1 MTAEHIIMP
10 LHELAELAV
19 LDAYGVLPDADLL
32 RFEQAFLATS
42 PEVQAELRR
51 IQADIATDERLL
63 PICEPPT
70 ELRAKVL
77 GRIRTAMDLSRA
89 SEIDA
94 DIARLRHPAMQAA
107 EQNPNFL
114 SSVWTWRMAA
124 LLLLGV
130 VLTLVATNTS
140 NQRHFEQLSLEAM
153 RLQATHEFE
162 VAMGDQ
168 YQPFMELMRRPD
180 VEHAYLSAD
189 GGHGFVRLSIDETSG
204 RVFVMAMDLVGHE
217 GPCRLEVS
225 SEAGELL
232 SATDLRTDRY
242 IDAATMEVDPAV
254 LANATVR
261 LVDGL
266 GRIIAT
272 TRLT

>member
-1 MTAEHIIMP
+1 MTTEHIFMP
-10 LHELAELAV
+10 SHELAELAV
-19 LDAYGVLPDADLL
+19 LDAYGMLPDADLL

-42 PEVQAELRR
+42 PEAQAELRR

-63 PICEPPT
+63 PACEPSA
-70 ELRAKVL
+70 ELRTKVI
-77 GRIRTAMDLSRA
+77 GRIRAAMDLSQA
-89 SEIDA
+89 SELDA
-94 DIARLRHPAMQAA
+94 DIARFQHPAMQAA
-107 EQNPNFL
+107 GQNPNFL

-140 NQRHFEQLSLEAM
+140 NQRHFDQLNLEAM

-242 IDAATMEVDPAV
+242 IDAATMEVDPTI

-261 LVDGL
+261 LIDGL
-266 GRIIAT
+266 GRTIAT

>member
-1 MTAEHIIMP
+1 MTTEHIFMP
-10 LHELAELAV
+10 SHELAELAI
-19 LDAYGVLPDADLL
+19 LDAYGMLPDADLL

-42 PEVQAELRR
+42 PEAQAELRR

-63 PICEPPT
+63 PACEPSA
-70 ELRAKVL
+70 ELRTKVIR
-77 GRIRTAMDLSRA
+77 RIRAAMDLSQA
-89 SEIDA
+89 SELDA
-94 DIARLRHPAMQAA
+94 DIARFQHPAMQAA
-107 EQNPNFL
+107 RQNPNFL

-140 NQRHFEQLSLEAM
+140 NQRHFDQLNLEAM

-225 SEAGELL
+225 NEAGELL

-242 IDAATMEVDPAV
+242 IDAATMEVDPTI

-261 LVDGL
+261 LIDGL
-266 GRIIAT
+266 GRTIAT

>member
-1 MTAEHIIMP
+1 MTGEHIHMP

-42 PEVQAELRR
+42 PEVQSELRR
-51 IQADIATDERLL
+51 IQANIATDERLL
-63 PICEPPT
+63 PTCEPPK
-70 ELRAKVL
+70 ELRDKVL
-77 GRIRTAMDLSRA
+77 GRIRAAMDLSQA
-89 SEIDA
+89 SEIDT
-94 DIARLRHPAMQAA
+94 DVTRFRHPAVQAA

-242 IDAATMEVDPAV
+242 IDAATLTVDPTV

-266 GRIIAT
+266 GRTIAT

>member
-77 GRIRTAMDLSRA
+77 GRIHAAMDLSRA

-266 GRIIAT
+266 GRTIAT

>member
-1 MTAEHIIMP
+1 MTAEHIFMP

-19 LDAYGVLPDADLL
+19 LDAYGMLPDADLL
-32 RFEQAFLATS
+32 RFEQDFLATS

-63 PICEPPT
+63 PTCEPPA

-77 GRIRTAMDLSRA
+77 GRIRAAMDLSRA
-89 SEIDA
+89 SEIDN
-94 DIARLRHPAMQAA
+94 DVARLRHPAMQTAA
-107 EQNPNFL
+107 QNPNFL

-180 VEHAYLSAD
+180 VKHAYLSAD

-225 SEAGELL
+225 NEAGELL
-232 SATDLRTDRY
+232 SATGLRTDRY

-266 GRIIAT
+266 GRTIAT
-272 TRLT
+272 ARLT

>member
-1 MTAEHIIMP
+1 
-10 LHELAELAV
+10 
-19 LDAYGVLPDADLL
+19 
-32 RFEQAFLATS
+32 
-42 PEVQAELRR
+42 
-51 IQADIATDERLL
+51 
-63 PICEPPT
+63 
-70 ELRAKVL
+70 
-77 GRIRTAMDLSRA
+77 
-89 SEIDA
+89 
-94 DIARLRHPAMQAA
+94 MQAA
-107 EQNPNFL
+107 GQNPNFL

-140 NQRHFEQLSLEAM
+140 IQRHFEQLSLEAM

-266 GRIIAT
+266 GRTIAT

>member
-51 IQADIATDERLL
+51 TQADIATDERLL
-63 PICEPPT
+63 PTCEPPT

-94 DIARLRHPAMQAA
+94 DVARLRHPAMQAA

-266 GRIIAT
+266 GRTIAT

>member
-1 MTAEHIIMP
+1 MTTEHILMP
-10 LHELAELAV
+10 SHELAELAV
-19 LDAYGVLPDADLL
+19 LDAYGMLPDADLL
-32 RFEQAFLATS
+32 RFEQAFLAIS
-42 PEVQAELRR
+42 PEAQAELRR

-63 PICEPPT
+63 PACEPSAA
-70 ELRAKVL
+70 LRTKVI
-77 GRIRTAMDLSRA
+77 GRIRAAMDLSQA
-89 SEIDA
+89 SELDA
-94 DIARLRHPAMQAA
+94 DIARFQHPAMQAA
-107 EQNPNFL
+107 EQNSNFL

-140 NQRHFEQLSLEAM
+140 NQRHFDQLNLEAM

-225 SEAGELL
+225 SEGGELL

-242 IDAATMEVDPAV
+242 IDAATMEVDPTI

-261 LVDGL
+261 LIDGL
-266 GRIIAT
+266 GRTIAT